1 MCYTLNI
8 QYKRTRR
15 NMLTTQMKQISE
27 NKITYS
33 YTIDF
38 NDNRNINE

>member
-1 MCYTLNI
+1 
-8 QYKRTRR
+8 
-15 NMLTTQMKQISE
+15 MLTMQMKQISE